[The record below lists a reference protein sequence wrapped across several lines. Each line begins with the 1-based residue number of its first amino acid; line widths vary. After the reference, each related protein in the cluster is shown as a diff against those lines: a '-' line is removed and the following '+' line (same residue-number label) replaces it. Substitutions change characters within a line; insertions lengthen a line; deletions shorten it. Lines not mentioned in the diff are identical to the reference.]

1 MVSLRR
7 TFPVLVLSLLAGVA
21 GIVSVSC
28 ADGGRDFIDPA
39 SVAVERVIAPPP
51 AAGSAAERAELDE
64 MLRIQVQ
71 RTPAQAERAKADAD
85 TSIFRFADAI
95 GSPPGFD
102 EEKLPKVTALF
113 KRIRDAETAVI
124 GPAKDHYARPRPSV
138 TEPKLDPVIS
148 VPGSKSYPSGHSAW
162 AFAAGLVLA
171 DMLPEQRAQILAR
184 AAEFAHNRVVAGV
197 HYPSD
202 VDAGR
207 ISGSVLAAFLFAS
220 PAFRA
225 EEKVATAELRAA
237 LKLPPAH

>member
-1 MVSLRR
+1 VSLRR
-7 TFPVLVLSLLAGVA
+7 TFPILVLSALAGVA
-21 GIVSVSC
+21 GIVSISC
-28 ADGGRDFIDPA
+28 ADGGRAFIDPA
-39 SVAVERVIAPPP
+39 VVVLERVIPPP
-51 AAGSAAERAELDE
+51 AAAGSAAERAELDE
-64 MLRIQVQ
+64 MLRIQMQ
-71 RTPAQAERAKADAD
+71 RTPVQAERAKADAD

-95 GSPPGFD
+95 GSPPGFA
-102 EEKLPKVTALF
+102 EGKLPKLTALF

-148 VPGSKSYPSGHSAW
+148 VPGSMAYPSGHAAW

-171 DMLPEQRAQILAR
+171 DMIPEKRAQILAR

-207 ISGSVLAAFLFAS
+207 VSGSVLAAFLFAS
-220 PAFRA
+220 PAFSA
-225 EEKVATAELRAA
+225 EESLASAELRTA
-237 LKLPPAH
+237 LQLPPLH

>member
-1 MVSLRR
+1 MSIKRSYVA
-7 TFPVLVLSLLAGVA
+7 LVTTLLVGLAGV
-21 GIVSVSC
+21 VSISC
-28 ADGGRDFIDPA
+28 ADGGRNFIDPA
-39 SVAVERVIAPPP
+39 VVVVERVIPPP
-51 AAGSAAERAELDE
+51 PPAGSAAERAELDE

-95 GSPPGFD
+95 GSPPVFNESG
-102 EEKLPKVTALF
+102 LPKITALF
-113 KRIRDAETAVI
+113 KKIRDAETAVI

-148 VPGSKSYPSGHSAW
+148 VPGSMAYPSGHSAW

-171 DMLPEQRAQILAR
+171 DMLPEKRAEILAR

-220 PAFRA
+220 PEFRA
-225 EEKVATAELRAA
+225 EEKLATAELRAA